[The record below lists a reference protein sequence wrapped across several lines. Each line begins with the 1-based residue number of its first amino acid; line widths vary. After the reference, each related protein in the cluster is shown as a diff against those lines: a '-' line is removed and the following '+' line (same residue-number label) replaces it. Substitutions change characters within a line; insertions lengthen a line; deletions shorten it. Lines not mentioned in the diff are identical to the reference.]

1 MEHHSAADRES
12 EHTLACL
19 SPSPSN
25 AKIIRTA
32 ARMASAFG
40 GSFTAL
46 YVKTPDSDRMEE
58 ADKKRLEYHIRLAEE
73 SGATITTV
81 YGDDVSFQI
90 AEFARIPFTATTFL
104 SRSRNLPAFPA

>member
-19 SPSPSN
+19 SSSPSN

-58 ADKKRLEYHIRLAEE
+58 ADKNAWNIT
-73 SGATITTV
+73 SGWRRRA
-81 YGDDVSFQI
+81 
-90 AEFARIPFTATTFL
+90 ARPSPPFTATTFL
-104 SRSRNLPAFPA
+104 SRLRNLPASPG